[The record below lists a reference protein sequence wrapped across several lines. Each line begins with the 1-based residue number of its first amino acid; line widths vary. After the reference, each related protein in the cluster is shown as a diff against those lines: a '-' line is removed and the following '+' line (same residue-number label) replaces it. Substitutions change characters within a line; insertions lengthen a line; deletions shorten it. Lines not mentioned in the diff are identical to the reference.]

1 MRPRLVIMVKEP
13 VAGRVKTRLGRD
25 IGMVP
30 AAWWMR
36 HQLASLVRRLRDP
49 RWDLV
54 LAVAPDRAVGSRM
67 LPEMTIQVPQGSG
80 TLGDRMALILKG
92 KPKRLNRKHR
102 AATDPRV
109 AQSRRPGG
117 RAPLGVCLQTPA
129 GQCGAARRCRRAGH
143 TSWDSSPTL
152 ITGADIPGIT
162 PAHIARAFHAL
173 GAHDAVIGPAP
184 DGGFWLIGMGT
195 RTPPAT
201 LFQNVR
207 WSTEHAL
214 ADTLSTLPGWKIAQI
229 DTLRDVDTA
238 ADLPSNRFAND
249 APARA

>member
-36 HQLASLVRRLRDP
+36 HQLTYLVRRLRDP

-67 LPEMTIQVPQGSG
+67 LPVGVRRVPQGAG
-80 TLGDRMALILKG
+80 DLGDRMGRFLG
-92 KPKRLNRKHR
+92 QKPKRPVPPGVEHR
-102 AATDPRV
+102 A
-109 AQSRRPGG
+109 
-117 RAPLGVCLQTPA
+117 
-129 GQCGAARRCRRAGH
+129 
-143 TSWDSSPTL
+143 PTL
-152 ITGADIPGIT
+152 IIGADIPGIT
-162 PAHIARAFHAL
+162 PAHIAGAFRAL
-173 GAHDAVIGPAP
+173 GSHDAVIGPAP
-184 DGGFWLIGMGT
+184 DGGYWLIGMGL

-238 ADLPSNRFAND
+238 ADLPPNRFAND
-249 APARA
+249 APAPA